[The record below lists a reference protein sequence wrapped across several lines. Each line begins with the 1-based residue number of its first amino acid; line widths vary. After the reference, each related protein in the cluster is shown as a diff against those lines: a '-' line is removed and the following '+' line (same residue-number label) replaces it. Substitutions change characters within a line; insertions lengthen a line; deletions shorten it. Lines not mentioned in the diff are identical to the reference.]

1 MGFKEQVEADISV
14 FLNFEEFA
22 EVHNLNGVDC
32 LVVATDDSTRS
43 HAKTAGGP
51 RSTEGLHGDTVR
63 LQVRT
68 SDLPTIPVQG
78 NNFKYDGK
86 LFKVASCTNNNDLAY
101 FAHRP
106 KSVPKRR
113 PGVGKYTWVQVVK
126 GQGGTIAH
134 AFLARMKSGHVGIMR
149 RTNGNASLPI
159 EKLNAPSTPQMLGH
173 PSIVGFVEDR
183 IQERFSQNM
192 EHEVNAF
199 LMGYRR

>member
-1 MGFKEQVEADISV
+1 MIEVNSNEIQRAIELLRHMPGAAQKATRTAMRKSINGAKVDAKNKVKERYTIKPKYITRTLKARVEGMRAILS
-14 FLNFEEFA
+14 
-22 EVHNLNGVDC
+22 
-32 LVVATDDSTRS
+32 SR
-43 HAKTAGGP
+43 GP
-51 RSTEGLHGDTVR
+51 V
-63 LQVRT
+63 
-68 SDLPTIPVQG
+68 
-78 NNFKYDGK
+78 
-86 LFKVASCTNNNDLAY
+86 NDLAY

-173 PSIVGFVEDR
+173 PSIVKFMEER
-183 IQERFSQNM
+183 IQERFSNNM

>member
-1 MGFKEQVEADISV
+1 MI
-14 FLNFEEFA
+14 
-22 EVHNLNGVDC
+22 EVNSDELQKAIDLLQHMPGAARR
-32 LVVATDDSTRS
+32 AT
-43 HAKTAGGP
+43 KTALRKSINGAKVDAKNKVRERYTIKPKYITRTLKAKVEDMSAILSSRGP
-51 RSTEGLHGDTVR
+51 V
-63 LQVRT
+63 
-68 SDLPTIPVQG
+68 
-78 NNFKYDGK
+78 
-86 LFKVASCTNNNDLAY
+86 NDLAY

-159 EKLNAPSTPQMLGH
+159 AKLNAPSTPQMLGH
-173 PSIVGFVEDR
+173 PSIVEFMEGR
-183 IQERFSQNM
+183 IQERFSKNLD
-192 EHEVNAF
+192 HEVNAF